1 MKIKSQSLPTR
12 CEICHQSDE
21 FDPVSNH
28 CQRCR
33 TINYR
38 IVVSPEPAP
47 EPAPE
52 TPGLKRLR
60 KVLSGLKISFYL
72 SVFGMFFGLPLI
84 GDLLPPL
91 SFDLDWIGVFQQ
103 RLFLVAFLTLLSIGF
118 VKIMIFI
125 RADTTSL
132 KEREVGWFVVGC
144 VVAVI
149 FFTMLPGPISA
160 RRSVNREAIIRALT
174 NIHRAQ
180 EAYRN
185 GPGKGQYAPTL
196 AWLTSH
202 IQPEKAL
209 TEREAALETI
219 GFAGYQLKSFQAF
232 PATSWSPAR
241 YELKVA
247 PQIRTGMFR
256 GGNHQYY
263 LDQSGVIRE
272 SGDPKKPATA
282 QNPREISQ

>member
-1 MKIKSQSLPTR
+1 MKIKAESLPTR

-28 CQRCR
+28 CQRCH
-33 TINYR
+33 TINNR
-38 IVVSPEPAP
+38 VAASPEPIP

-72 SVFGMFFGLPLI
+72 SVFGMFFGLPLV
-84 GDLLPPL
+84 GKLLPPL

-103 RLFLVAFLTLLSIGF
+103 RLFLVTLLALLSIGF

-125 RADTTSL
+125 RVDETLL
-132 KEREVGWFVVGC
+132 KAREIEWFVAGC
-144 VVAVI
+144 IVAVL
-149 FFTMLPGPISA
+149 FFIMFPGTISA
-160 RRSVNREAIIRALT
+160 RRSANRQAILQALT

-180 EAYRN
+180 EAYRS

-219 GFAGYQLKSFQAF
+219 GFAGYQLKSFQVF
-232 PATSWSPAR
+232 PATSWSPVR
-241 YELKVA
+241 YELRVV
-247 PQIRTGMFR
+247 PQIRTGIFR

-263 LDQSGVIRE
+263 LDQRGVIRE
-272 SGDPKKPATA
+272 SGDPNKAAST
-282 QNPREISQ
+282 QSPREISQ

>member
-12 CEICHQSDE
+12 CEICHQLDE
-21 FDPVSNH
+21 FDPVLNH
-28 CQRCR
+28 CQRCC
-33 TINYR
+33 TINYQ
-38 IVVSPEPAP
+38 VAALPEPVPEPAF
-47 EPAPE
+47 E
-52 TPGLKRLR
+52 TPGVTRLR

-72 SVFGMFFGLPLI
+72 SVFGTFFGLPLV
-84 GDLLPPL
+84 GKMLPPL

-103 RLFLVAFLTLLSIGF
+103 RLFLVTLLALLSIGF

-125 RADTTSL
+125 RADKTSL
-132 KEREVGWFVVGC
+132 KAREVEWFVAGC
-144 VVAVI
+144 IVAVLFCI
-149 FFTMLPGPISA
+149 MFPGPISA
-160 RRSVNREAIIRALT
+160 RRSANRQVILQALT

-180 EAYRN
+180 EAYRS

-196 AWLTSH
+196 AWLTSQ

-219 GFAGYQLKSFQAF
+219 GLAGYQLKSFQVF

-272 SGDPKKPATA
+272 SGDSKKPANA
-282 QNPREISQ
+282 QSPREVS